1 MVKIGLA
8 TLALSGM
15 LAGTASAKTYVA
27 TKIVNPPG
35 PGKVL
40 VQKKIVKMPG
50 HRPHV
55 VGTRRVHVVRIR

>member
-8 TLALSGM
+8 ALALSVL

-27 TKIVNPPG
+27 SKIVNPPG

-40 VQKKIVKMPG
+40 VQKKIVKTPG

-55 VGTRRVHVVRIR
+55 VGTRRVHIFRVR